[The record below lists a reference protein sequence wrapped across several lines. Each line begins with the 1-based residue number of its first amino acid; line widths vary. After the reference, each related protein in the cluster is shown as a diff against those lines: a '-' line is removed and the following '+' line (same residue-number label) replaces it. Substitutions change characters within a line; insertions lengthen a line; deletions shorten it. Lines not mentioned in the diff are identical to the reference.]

1 MEHPELPE
9 PPAVVHRGGQDRECS
24 YSRGRQETQLLDL
37 SLHAQLMCDLSER
50 VSSFVEGH
58 CR

>member
-1 MEHPELPE
+1 MEHSEPPE
-9 PPAVVHRGGQDRECS
+9 PLAVVYRGGQDRECS

-37 SLHAQLMCDLSER
+37 SLHAQLTCDLSEL
-50 VSSFVEGH
+50 VSSSVEGH